1 MNDVYFIDGVALP
14 MKPDE
19 LNLYLT
25 FKEKQLNIEYQIKDK
40 ADALLERTFWY
51 DIFG

>member
-1 MNDVYFIDGVALP
+1 MFEFV
-14 MKPDE
+14 
-19 LNLYLT
+19 
-25 FKEKQLNIEYQIKDK
+25 EKQVNINYIIEGK

>member
-1 MNDVYFIDGVALP
+1 MNDVYFIDGVNLP

-19 LNLYLT
+19 VNVN
-25 FKEKQLNIEYQIKDK
+25 FRFVEKQVNIEYSVEGK